1 MKIALLPG
9 LGVDCRM
16 YAPAFDDLADE
27 VLRVDWPSH
36 EGEQTLGDMAERLLA
51 RGDLADCD
59 AIVGSSLGGMVG
71 SEIVARTQ
79 IPHLLL
85 LGSAQH
91 PREVNPLLAGLVK
104 VRERVPFELLQRFFG
119 AEPVASRA
127 PLLEMLGDADV
138 VVGRAMAGAIF
149 AWGGREEV
157 RGERHRLHGSWD
169 LIIRAPKSGA
179 ELLPRAGHMISMTH
193 EAEVL
198 AFIRDGLSG

>member
-9 LGVDCRM
+9 LGADRRM
-16 YAPAFDDLADE
+16 YGPAFDGLADE
-27 VLRVDWPSH
+27 VLRIDWPSH

-79 IPHLLL
+79 IPHLVL
-85 LGSAQH
+85 LGSAIH
-91 PREVNPLLAGLVK
+91 PREVNPLLAGLAK
-104 VRERVPFELLQRFFG
+104 VRERVPFELLQRLFG

-127 PLLEMLGDADV
+127 PLLEMLADSDV
-138 VVGRAMAGAIF
+138 ALGRAMAGAIF
-149 AWGGREEV
+149 AWEGREQV

-193 EAEVL
+193 EDEVL
-198 AFIRDGLSG
+198 AFIRDALSG